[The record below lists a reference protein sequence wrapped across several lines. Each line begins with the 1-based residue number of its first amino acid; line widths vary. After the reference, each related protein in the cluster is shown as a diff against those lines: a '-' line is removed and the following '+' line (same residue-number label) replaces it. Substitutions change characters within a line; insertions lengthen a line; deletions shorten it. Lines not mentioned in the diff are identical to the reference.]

1 MSLTLWEPL
10 RGLSAFHES
19 VDRLFGEA
27 LRGIPARR
35 GDGLSAL
42 LKWPPVNIHETD
54 EAIVLEA
61 DVPGFDHEDIQ
72 VEVED
77 GTLTIKGE
85 IRREA
90 DEERGRYRR
99 VERFQGSFHRSFAL
113 PGTVEPEGVQARLK
127 NGVLAVTVP
136 KAPEAKRRAVSVET
150 G

>member
-10 RGLSAFHES
+10 RGLSALHES
-19 VDRLFGEA
+19 MDRLFGEA

-35 GDGLSAL
+35 GDGSSAL
-42 LKWPPVNIHETD
+42 LRWPPVNIHETD

-61 DVPGFDHEDIQ
+61 DVPGFDHEDIH

-85 IRREA
+85 SRRET
-90 DEERGRYRR
+90 DEEREHYRR
-99 VERFQGSFHRSFAL
+99 VERFHGSFHRSFAL
-113 PGTVEPEGVQARLK
+113 PGSVDPEGVKARLQ

-136 KAPEAKRRAVSVET
+136 KVPEAKRRAVSVET
-150 G
+150 E